1 MSLTHSIYAQ
11 SSQWWWALVILGIF
25 VVIVGVVIF
34 LKRHLKAFKSDE
46 KPKSDREIAAEE
58 LNRILQ
64 PIEEEEENKDE

>member
-1 MSLTHSIYAQ
+1 M
-11 SSQWWWALVILGIF
+11 
-25 VVIVGVVIF
+25 IVGVVIF